1 MQKMKCQGYTK
12 SGMRE
17 AGKYCVQVYEK
28 DFDKLYG
35 AGMIQRISEDIEDYY
50 ELVNFSQY
58 TDEMGLSLDVESGI
72 AIFS

>member
-1 MQKMKCQGYTK
+1 M
-12 SGMRE
+12 
-17 AGKYCVQVYEK
+17 YEK